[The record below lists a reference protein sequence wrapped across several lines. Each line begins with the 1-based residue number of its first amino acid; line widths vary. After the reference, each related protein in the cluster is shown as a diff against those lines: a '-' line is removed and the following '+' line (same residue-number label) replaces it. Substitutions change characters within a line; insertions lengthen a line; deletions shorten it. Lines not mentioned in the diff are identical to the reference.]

1 MTIGIYTPSLE
12 RLPLMASTHSYMQT
26 AFVFAFIRNTKTS
39 VSRLLEPFQR
49 SVWMSIALLL
59 AISIAIIFITKKLS
73 RRKRH
78 YIIGGHMNRTPI
90 LNLINVLIGN
100 VIPNRI
106 MRGNDFT
113 VFARTL
119 TILWI
124 FFWLIIRN
132 AYQGS
137 LYESLQSQRVNSP
150 FDTVEKV
157 RMSNAKIN
165 IISTAVSLIPDGFNN
180 SNR

>member
-1 MTIGIYTPSLE
+1 
-12 RLPLMASTHSYMQT
+12 
-26 AFVFAFIRNTKTS
+26 
-39 VSRLLEPFQR
+39 
-49 SVWMSIALLL
+49 
-59 AISIAIIFITKKLS
+59 
-73 RRKRH
+73 
-78 YIIGGHMNRTPI
+78 MNRTPI

>member
-1 MTIGIYTPSLE
+1 M
-12 RLPLMASTHSYMQT
+12 MASTHSYMQT
-26 AFVFAFIRNTKTS
+26 AFVFAFIRNTKNS
-39 VSRLLEPFQR
+39 VSRLLEPFQET
-49 SVWMSIALLL
+49 VWISIAVLL
-59 AISIAIIFITKKLS
+59 AISIIIILMTKKLS

-78 YIIGGHMNRTPI
+78 VIIGGHINRTPI

-106 MRGNDFT
+106 MRGKDFT
-113 VFARTL
+113 IFARTL

-150 FDTVEKV
+150 FSTVEKV
-157 RMSNAKIN
+157 RLSNAKIYL
-165 IISTAVSLIPDGFNN
+165 ISTAISLIPDGFNN
-180 SNR
+180 TNR